1 MVAQA
6 WSREE
11 NDAIVADYFAMLD
24 AELARAS
31 YSKADH
37 NRALAA
43 RLGRSRSS
51 IEFKHQNI
59 SAVLLALG
67 EAWIPGYKPA
77 SNFQGSLVDAV
88 ERWIER
94 NPGWLEQLPVQRTPL
109 AAGHIPSPVADAPVL
124 WIGSPP
130 APRDTAPGDEPGKF
144 QGLVTRFDPAGRD
157 SRNRALGRAGEELVL
172 ERERRELTN
181 AGRKDL
187 ARRVR
192 WVSQEDGD
200 GAGYDIASF
209 EPDGRARLLEVKTT
223 NGWERTPFFVTRNE
237 LRIAGER
244 HESWR
249 LMRLWDFRRA
259 PKAFELRPPLETYVD
274 LSPTAYQADIR

>member
-1 MVAQA
+1 MPQA

-11 NDAIVADYFAMLD
+11 NDAIVADYFAMLE
-24 AELARAS
+24 AELASAP

-43 RLGRSRSS
+43 RIGRSRGS

-59 SAVLLALG
+59 SAVLLGMG

-77 SNFQGSLVDAV
+77 SNFQGSLADAV
-88 ERWIER
+88 ESWIAR
-94 NPGWLEQLPVQRTPL
+94 NPGWLERLPTRPN
-109 AAGHIPSPVADAPVL
+109 AGSILSPVADAPVL
-124 WIGSPP
+124 WVGNPP
-130 APRDTAPGDEPGKF
+130 VPRDIAPKER
-144 QGLVTRFDPAGRD
+144 QGEFHDLVARFDPAGRD
-157 SRNRALGRAGEELVL
+157 ARNRALGRAGEELVL
-172 ERERRELTN
+172 EHERRELTN

-187 ARRVR
+187 ARQVR
-192 WVSQEDGD
+192 WVSREDGD

-237 LRIAGER
+237 LRVAGER
-244 HESWR
+244 CESWR

-259 PKAFELRPPLETYVD
+259 PKAFELRPPLETHVA
-274 LSPTAYQADIR
+274 LSPTVFQADLR